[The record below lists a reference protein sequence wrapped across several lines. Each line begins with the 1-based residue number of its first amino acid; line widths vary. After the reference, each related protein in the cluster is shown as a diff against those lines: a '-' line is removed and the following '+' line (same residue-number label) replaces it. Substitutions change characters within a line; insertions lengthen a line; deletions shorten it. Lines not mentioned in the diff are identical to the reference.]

1 MEIYCEVM
9 KRKTAFVAATLI
21 IMLIVSRFV
30 IRIVD
35 ATVQID
41 DDITALL
48 LLLLVVNATIG
59 GCSYTLYRRMKR

>member
-1 MEIYCEVM
+1 M

-35 ATVQID
+35 AAVQID

-48 LLLLVVNATIG
+48 LLLAVVNTAIG
-59 GCSYTLYRRMKR
+59 GCSYMLYQKMKR

>member
-1 MEIYCEVM
+1 M

-35 ATVQID
+35 ATVQIG
-41 DDITALL
+41 DDITVLL
-48 LLLLVVNATIG
+48 LLLAVVNTAIG
-59 GCSYTLYRRMKR
+59 ECSYTLYQKMKR

>member
-1 MEIYCEVM
+1 M

-35 ATVQID
+35 AAVQID

-48 LLLLVVNATIG
+48 LLLVVVNMAIG
-59 GCSYTLYRRMKR
+59 GCSYTLYQKMKR

>member
-1 MEIYCEVM
+1 M
-9 KRKTAFVAATLI
+9 KRKTAFAAATLI

-41 DDITALL
+41 DDITTLL
-48 LLLLVVNATIG
+48 LLLAVVNMAIG
-59 GCSYTLYRRMKR
+59 GCSYTLYQKMKR

>member
-1 MEIYCEVM
+1 MEIYCEAM
-9 KRKTAFVAATLI
+9 KRKTAFVTATLI

-59 GCSYTLYRRMKR
+59 GCSYTLYRKMKR

>member
-1 MEIYCEVM
+1 M
-9 KRKTAFVAATLI
+9 KKKTAFVTATLI

-35 ATVQID
+35 AAVQID

-48 LLLLVVNATIG
+48 LLLAVVNTAVG
-59 GCSYTLYRRMKR
+59 GCSYMLYQKMKR

>member
-1 MEIYCEVM
+1 M
-9 KRKTAFVAATLI
+9 KRKTACVAATLI

-35 ATVQID
+35 AAVQID

-48 LLLLVVNATIG
+48 LLLAVVNTAIG
-59 GCSYTLYRRMKR
+59 GCSYTLYQKMKR

>member
-1 MEIYCEVM
+1 M
-9 KRKTAFVAATLI
+9 KRKNVFVAVTLI

-41 DDITALL
+41 DDIAVL
-48 LLLLVVNATIG
+48 LLLLVVVNAVIG
-59 GCSYTLYRRMKR
+59 LCSYMLYQKMKR